1 MIKEKEKYFFE
12 ALDTFAALSN
22 CTSVKEIART
32 ALDLLLRVS
41 GAEGGK
47 ITVFESRFHPALS
60 VARNF
65 SPAGEEEI
73 IQALLYTGQ
82 PVIYSRAG
90 HYLAL
95 PFKSKDSVLG
105 AALLTR
111 RDPVFT
117 QQDLK
122 YAGHLAF
129 YGAICLER
137 AKKQKQ
143 DFAIL
148 RSLAQ
153 MVDARDH
160 HTRVHSLRVTRYALR
175 IALRMALPRGFI
187 EQLRVAALLHD
198 IGKISVRDDI
208 LFKPGPLNA
217 EEFACIRR
225 HPVIGTKILGNHEE
239 LKAVTPLVLH
249 HHERWDGKG
258 YPDGLRREEIPLG
271 ARIISVADAFEAM
284 TAHRPYRRALSRDE
298 AVRELIKNAGTQ
310 FDSRIVE
317 TFLKCL

>member
-1 MIKEKEKYFFE
+1 MNKEKYFFE
-12 ALDTFAALSN
+12 ALDALAALSN
-22 CTSVKEIART
+22 CASAKEIART
-32 ALDLLLRVS
+32 SLDLLLRVS

-47 ITVFESRFHPALS
+47 ITFFASRFHPALS

-73 IQALLYTGQ
+73 MQALQSTGQ
-82 PVIYSRAG
+82 PVIYFRAG

-95 PFKSKDSVLG
+95 PFKSKDGVLG

-111 RDPVFT
+111 RDPAFT

-160 HTRVHSLRVTRYALR
+160 HTKVHSLRVTRYALR
-175 IALRMALPRGFI
+175 IALRMALPRGLL

-208 LFKPGPLNA
+208 LFKPGPLTA
-217 EEFACIRR
+217 GEFACIRR
-225 HPVIGTKILGNHEE
+225 HPAMGAKILGNHEE

-258 YPDGLRREEIPLG
+258 YPDGLQGEEIPLG
-271 ARIISVADAFEAM
+271 ARIIAVADAFEAM